1 MVDGKSKNIWCII
14 RTTLELFT
22 FFFKMDSLKN
32 THCTQI
38 RACPPQKKRVGKETT
53 KPSFI
58 PSFFRTTDLG
68 AGKEEVSDGR
78 SKFELLSV
86 CVSGARGTRKTR
98 KVVV

>member
-1 MVDGKSKNIWCII
+1 MYADR
-14 RTTLELFT
+14 RTPTTE
-22 FFFKMDSLKN
+22 
-32 THCTQI
+32 
-38 RACPPQKKRVGKETT
+38 KRVGKETT
-53 KPSFI
+53 KPSFV
-58 PSFFRTTDLG
+58 PSYFRTTDLG